1 MADSPYADK
10 FVLIVDDVEVVRN
23 SATAILSRH
32 GFANA
37 NSASSGAEVI
47 ELFKLGGKAPDCI
60 ISDFNMPE
68 INGLQL
74 LKTLRTG
81 GATVPRGLP
90 FALLTGYAERPLV
103 RLAVQLDADAFLAK
117 PVEPEAFVRHVTQL
131 LEHGPRNESEL
142 HPVEHY
148 ASIDVDTP
156 VGHIILDQLEPPQ
169 AEDSR
174 RDRPRPR
181 IGPPAVHPGH
191 LTNRI
196 QDPLTGSRVAKI
208 LAEEMVFVGQEM
220 LLADVPD
227 GVRLARDLHYIG
239 GRRLLR
245 SGERLSE
252 RTISRLR
259 SLRDIGEISDSIW
272 VVSADLPS
280 D

>member
-1 MADSPYADK
+1 MGRGMTLKCIRWNIMRRSTWIRLL
-10 FVLIVDDVEVVRN
+10 VISSSIN
-23 SATAILSRH
+23 LSRRR
-32 GFANA
+32 
-37 NSASSGAEVI
+37 
-47 ELFKLGGKAPDCI
+47 P
-60 ISDFNMPE
+60 
-68 INGLQL
+68 
-74 LKTLRTG
+74 RTA
-81 GATVPRGLP
+81 GATDRDLESG
-90 FALLTGYAERPLV
+90 
-103 RLAVQLDADAFLAK
+103 RLRA
-117 PVEPEAFVRHVTQL
+117 
-131 LEHGPRNESEL
+131 
-142 HPVEHY
+142 Y
-148 ASIDVDTP
+148 
-156 VGHIILDQLEPPQ
+156 
-169 AEDSR
+169 
-174 RDRPRPR
+174 
-181 IGPPAVHPGH
+181 PGH

-259 SLRDIGEISDSIW
+259 SLRDIGEIPGSIW